1 MNALQKLIRERM
13 HELNL
18 TFEDVG
24 RKGGLSRTTVN
35 TIAMKDSP
43 RSTPR
48 HETLV
53 KLARGLDLPV
63 DVLRQA
69 AAESAGYILEEV
81 PTSLEGAKTLRV
93 IAAAHE
99 RLAPADREF
108 LAKVAEDLV
117 RARGLRED

>member
-24 RKGGLSRTTVN
+24 KKGGLSRTTVN
-35 TIAMKDSP
+35 TIAMKDEP

-63 DVLRQA
+63 SVLRQA
-69 AAESAGYILEEV
+69 AAESAGYFIEDIS
-81 PTSLEGAKTLRV
+81 TSLKGAKTLQV
-93 IAAAHE
+93 IAAAHDQLDE
-99 RLAPADREF
+99 TDREF

-117 RARGLRED
+117 RARVKRD